1 MPLLTLEIF
10 FGGGWKLEAAD
21 EEAPDG
27 TELEAES
34 AGDGGSCCC
43 SAACDAMVAAK
54 MEAGGSRKAGQS
66 RNAGNAQ
73 SMLEWLK
80 AGNAQAGL

>member
-1 MPLLTLEIF
+1 MSLLTLETF
-10 FGGGWKLEAAD
+10 LGDGWELEAAD
-21 EEAPDG
+21 EEARDG

-34 AGDGGSCCC
+34 AGDGGSCSC
-43 SAACDAMVAAK
+43 AASCDAMVAAK
-54 MEAGGSRKAGQS
+54 MEAGGSRKAAPS

-80 AGNAQAGL
+80 AGNVQAGL

>member
-1 MPLLTLEIF
+1 MSVLTLETS
-10 FGGGWKLEAAD
+10 FGHGWKLEAAD

-34 AGDGGSCCC
+34 AGDAGICPC
-43 SAACDAMVAAK
+43 SASCDAMVAAK